1 MEADLYTAW
10 FLSSC
15 RAEVTR
21 LSESCNC
28 FVTLDELSTKNTWL
42 LLRQKS
48 DFLQSFQIETSKKK
62 IIYLFQQEKK
72 LKNEVIKVVM
82 RLIRTLNLGVRMC
95 FITENVFQTQRTFT
109 V

>member
-15 RAEVTR
+15 GAEVTR

-28 FVTLDELSTKNTWL
+28 FVTLDELSTKSTWL
-42 LLRQKS
+42 FLRQKS

-62 IIYLFQQEKK
+62 KINLLISVGKK
-72 LKNEVIKVVM
+72 IKNEVIKVVM

-95 FITENVFQTQRTFT
+95 FRTENVFQTQ
-109 V
+109 